1 MGMAAGRQGFAAC
14 SACRGCSDHDGDE
27 RTLTGGTAKK
37 KEPQKAAK
45 EKNQVKYITRKVGG
59 QNEELPRESESYSL
73 PRH

>member
-1 MGMAAGRQGFAAC
+1 MGGRQ
-14 SACRGCSDHDGDE
+14 
-27 RTLTGGTAKK
+27 K

-59 QNEELPRESESYSL
+59 QNEEVSRESESYSL